1 MRHSNNGLV
10 VCLYEYQ
17 PATRNCPRC
26 SIECFLPDYGTVV
39 CGACGWR
46 PGDPDDEYR
55 DRRRRGSVFSMDRV
69 IDQDVL
75 VMRGIDSHWPNRLD
89 RYLRE
94 VNEPPPERG
103 QTSPVKKTLAGEL
116 PPGLLNPYPFR
127 RLNVDA
133 SWFSA
138 DELLKGMAKYENRI
152 RPV

>member
-10 VCLYEYQ
+10 VSLYEYQ
-17 PATRNCPRC
+17 PTIRNCPRC

-69 IDQDVL
+69 IDQDVVL
-75 VMRGIDSHWPNRLD
+75 MGIAD
-89 RYLRE
+89 RTFLIGAWFTQ
-94 VNEPPPERG
+94 RG

-127 RLNVDA
+127 RLTAHLDV
-133 SWFSA
+133 SFFSEA
-138 DELLKGMAKYENRI
+138 QLLKGMAKYENRI
-152 RPV
+152 RSL